1 MSDLGN
7 KKILAQNLQ
16 RVMNANN
23 IDRNTLCKDLG
34 LKYSTVSEWLSGNKY
49 PRIDKIEMLAN
60 YFEIQKSDLIED
72 HKQKRINIP
81 GAMPIGNLVPLRLIA
96 SVRAGYGGLAVA
108 TWDGEYEMIPE
119 FMLKGYSPNECV
131 LFKVKGDSMYPR
143 ILDGDK
149 IVVHEQPSVDS
160 GDTAIVVYNGDEG
173 TVKKVN
179 YVTGEDWVELIPN
192 NPEYPTKR
200 IEGIDLEECRVYGK
214 VIGLFRDN
222 I

>member
-1 MSDLGN
+1 MSIGSRIKERRELLNLSQEELALKLGYKSRSTINKIESGINDISQSKVVEFAKVLQTTPAYLMGLEDNEN
-7 KKILAQNLQ
+7 KKI
-16 RVMNANN
+16 
-23 IDRNTLCKDLG
+23 D
-34 LKYSTVSEWLSGNKY
+34 
-49 PRIDKIEMLAN
+49 
-60 YFEIQKSDLIED
+60 
-72 HKQKRINIP
+72 IP
-81 GAMPIGNLVPLRLIA
+81 GAKPIGNLVPLRLIA
-96 SVRAGYGGLAVA
+96 SVRAGYGGTAVA

-119 FMLKGYSPNECV
+119 FMLKGYSPDECV

-192 NPEYPTKR
+192 NPEYPIKR

>member
-1 MSDLGN
+1 MSIGSRIKERRESLNLSQEELALKLGY
-7 KKILAQNLQ
+7 KS
-16 RVMNANN
+16 R
-23 IDRNTLCKDLG
+23 
-34 LKYSTVSEWLSGNKY
+34 STIN
-49 PRIDKIEMLAN
+49 KIESGINDITQSKVVEFAKALQTTPAYLMGWEDN
-60 YFEIQKSDLIED
+60 EQKQIKISDS
-72 HKQKRINIP
+72 
-81 GAMPIGNLVPLRLIA
+81 MPVGSLVPVRLIA

-149 IVVHEQPSVDS
+149 IVVHEQSSVDS

-192 NPEYPTKR
+192 NPEYPIRR

>member
-1 MSDLGN
+1 MDMSSKIKTLRKSLGLTLEDVGNHVGVGKSTVRKWENGDIVNMRRDKIAKLAEALQTSPAYLMGWEENEN
-7 KKILAQNLQ
+7 KKI
-16 RVMNANN
+16 
-23 IDRNTLCKDLG
+23 
-34 LKYSTVSEWLSGNKY
+34 
-49 PRIDKIEMLAN
+49 KI
-60 YFEIQKSDLIED
+60 SDS
-72 HKQKRINIP
+72 
-81 GAMPIGNLVPLRLIA
+81 MPIGSLVPVRLIA

-119 FMLKGYSPNECV
+119 FMLKGYSPDECV

-192 NPEYPTKR
+192 NPEYPIKR

>member
-1 MSDLGN
+1 MSTRSEKILNLMSKLEMSYGDLSKLTKIPKSALQRYATGETKKIPIDRIEAIAKALECPVKYLLGWEDNEN
-7 KKILAQNLQ
+7 KKI
-16 RVMNANN
+16 
-23 IDRNTLCKDLG
+23 D
-34 LKYSTVSEWLSGNKY
+34 
-49 PRIDKIEMLAN
+49 
-60 YFEIQKSDLIED
+60 
-72 HKQKRINIP
+72 IP

>member
-1 MSDLGN
+1 MDMSSKIKTLRKSLGLTLEDVGNHVGVGKSTVRKWENGDIVNMRRDKIAKLAEALQTSPAYLMGWEEKEN
-7 KKILAQNLQ
+7 KKI
-16 RVMNANN
+16 
-23 IDRNTLCKDLG
+23 
-34 LKYSTVSEWLSGNKY
+34 
-49 PRIDKIEMLAN
+49 KI
-60 YFEIQKSDLIED
+60 SD
-72 HKQKRINIP
+72 
-81 GAMPIGNLVPLRLIA
+81 AMPVGSLMPVRLIA

-119 FMLKGYSPNECV
+119 FMLKGYSPDECV

>member
-1 MSDLGN
+1 MSIGERIKERRKKIGMSAEQVAEKLGVSPATIYRYESNDIANMRIDKLEPIAEVLRTTPAYLMGWEENEN
-7 KKILAQNLQ
+7 KKI
-16 RVMNANN
+16 
-23 IDRNTLCKDLG
+23 
-34 LKYSTVSEWLSGNKY
+34 
-49 PRIDKIEMLAN
+49 KI
-60 YFEIQKSDLIED
+60 SDS
-72 HKQKRINIP
+72 
-81 GAMPIGNLVPLRLIA
+81 MPVGSLVPVRLIA

-149 IVVHEQPSVDS
+149 IVVHEQSSVDS

-192 NPEYPTKR
+192 NPEYPIRR

>member
-1 MSDLGN
+1 MSIGSRIKERRELLNLSQEELALKLGYKSRSTINKIESGINDISQSKVVEFAKVLQTTPAYLMGWEDNEN
-7 KKILAQNLQ
+7 KKI
-16 RVMNANN
+16 
-23 IDRNTLCKDLG
+23 
-34 LKYSTVSEWLSGNKY
+34 
-49 PRIDKIEMLAN
+49 KI
-60 YFEIQKSDLIED
+60 SD
-72 HKQKRINIP
+72 
-81 GAMPIGNLVPLRLIA
+81 AMPIGSLVPVRLIA

-119 FMLKGYSPNECV
+119 FMLKGYSPDECV

-192 NPEYPTKR
+192 NPEYPIKR
-200 IEGIDLEECRVYGK
+200 IEGIDLEECHVYGK
-214 VIGLFRDN
+214 VIGFFGN
-222 I
+222 M

>member
-1 MSDLGN
+1 MSIGSRIKERRELLNLSQEELALKLGYKSRSTINKIESGINDITQSKVVEFAKVLQTTPAYLMGWEENEN
-7 KKILAQNLQ
+7 KKI
-16 RVMNANN
+16 
-23 IDRNTLCKDLG
+23 
-34 LKYSTVSEWLSGNKY
+34 
-49 PRIDKIEMLAN
+49 KI
-60 YFEIQKSDLIED
+60 SD
-72 HKQKRINIP
+72 
-81 GAMPIGNLVPLRLIA
+81 AMPVGSLVPVRLIA
-96 SVRAGYGGLAVA
+96 SVRAGYGGMAVA

-149 IVVHEQPSVDS
+149 IVVHEQSSVDS

-192 NPEYPTKR
+192 NPEYPIRR

>member
-1 MSDLGN
+1 MSIGSRIKERRELLNLSQEELALKLGYKSRSTINKIESGINDISQSKVVEFAKVLQTTPAYLMGLEDNEN
-7 KKILAQNLQ
+7 KKI
-16 RVMNANN
+16 
-23 IDRNTLCKDLG
+23 D
-34 LKYSTVSEWLSGNKY
+34 
-49 PRIDKIEMLAN
+49 
-60 YFEIQKSDLIED
+60 
-72 HKQKRINIP
+72 IP

-96 SVRAGYGGLAVA
+96 SVRAGYGGTAVA

-119 FMLKGYSPNECV
+119 FMLKGYSPDECV

-192 NPEYPTKR
+192 NPEYPIKR

>member
-1 MSDLGN
+1 MSIGSRIKERRESLNLSQEELALKLGYKSRSTIN
-7 KKILAQNLQ
+7 KIESGINDITQSKVVEFAKALQTTPAYLMGWEDNEQKKI
-16 RVMNANN
+16 
-23 IDRNTLCKDLG
+23 
-34 LKYSTVSEWLSGNKY
+34 
-49 PRIDKIEMLAN
+49 KISN
-60 YFEIQKSDLIED
+60 
-72 HKQKRINIP
+72 
-81 GAMPIGNLVPLRLIA
+81 AMPVGSLVPLRLIA

-119 FMLKGYSPNECV
+119 FMLKGYSPDECV

-149 IVVHEQPSVDS
+149 IIVHEQTSVDS

>member
-1 MSDLGN
+1 MTVGKRIKSIRESKGISQTDLADEIGVSKQNLYKYENNIITNIPSDKIELIAKYLEVSPAAIMGWEDNEN
-7 KKILAQNLQ
+7 KKI
-16 RVMNANN
+16 
-23 IDRNTLCKDLG
+23 D
-34 LKYSTVSEWLSGNKY
+34 
-49 PRIDKIEMLAN
+49 
-60 YFEIQKSDLIED
+60 
-72 HKQKRINIP
+72 IP

-149 IVVHEQPSVDS
+149 IVVHEQSSVDS

-192 NPEYPTKR
+192 NPEYPIRR

>member
-1 MSDLGN
+1 MSIGSRIKERRELLNLSQEELALKLGYKSRSTINKIESGINDISQSKVVEFAKVLQTTPAYLMGLEDDEN
-7 KKILAQNLQ
+7 KKI
-16 RVMNANN
+16 
-23 IDRNTLCKDLG
+23 D
-34 LKYSTVSEWLSGNKY
+34 
-49 PRIDKIEMLAN
+49 
-60 YFEIQKSDLIED
+60 
-72 HKQKRINIP
+72 IP

-149 IVVHEQPSVDS
+149 IVVHEQPSIDS

>member
-1 MSDLGN
+1 MSIGSRIKERRELLNLSQEELALKLGYKSRSTINKIESGINDITQSKVVEFAKVLQTTPAYLMGWEENEN
-7 KKILAQNLQ
+7 KKI
-16 RVMNANN
+16 
-23 IDRNTLCKDLG
+23 
-34 LKYSTVSEWLSGNKY
+34 
-49 PRIDKIEMLAN
+49 KI
-60 YFEIQKSDLIED
+60 SD
-72 HKQKRINIP
+72 
-81 GAMPIGNLVPLRLIA
+81 AMPVGSLVPVRLIA
-96 SVRAGYGGLAVA
+96 SVRAGYGGTAIA

-119 FMLKGYSPNECV
+119 FMLKGYSPDECV

-192 NPEYPTKR
+192 NPEYPIKR